1 MARSSLLYRFTLAM
15 TALYALL
22 GIFFIVSP
30 DMQNFLPGWKHIV
43 LGLMLIAYAF
53 IRMKR
58 LKDLRKGMDAA
69 DNS

>member
-1 MARSSLLYRFTLAM
+1 MARSPLLYRFTLAM

-22 GIFFIVSP
+22 GIFLIFSP
-30 DMQNFLPGWKHIV
+30 DMQNMLPGWKHIV

-58 LKDLRKGMDAA
+58 LKDLRKGMDAT

>member
-1 MARSSLLYRFTLAM
+1 MARSPLLYRFTLAM

-22 GIFFIVSP
+22 GLFLIFWP
-30 DMQNFLPGWKHIV
+30 DMQNMLPGWKHIV

-58 LKDLRKGMDAA
+58 LKDLRNRMDAA
-69 DNS
+69 DKS